1 MKYKEK
7 KEKLANFWPVSVCA
21 TVSNFFLKVLDSF
34 WVYECVYITFA
45 GCINVFK
52 WHINDKICLRMEDI
66 SLTLKYSTA
75 KNYFH

>member
-34 WVYECVYITFA
+34 WVYECV
-45 GCINVFK
+45 
-52 WHINDKICLRMEDI
+52 
-66 SLTLKYSTA
+66 
-75 KNYFH
+75 